1 MITYNQWLDYFQLDE
16 NGEPVNGDDGLP
28 ITLGKEYYFDITVS
42 QFNLDV
48 ASSTGFDPQDLAD
61 GIENPPFNQ
70 SMYDAFNITI
80 DQLEGEINLPYV
92 YERTDEYQRI
102 RVAHS
107 LLGGFTQFRINYQ
120 YIYYPSDAYLEDVTS
135 EGFVHDGFIQT
146 SRTIVP
152 RGTPP
157 TPPLPPPVFEID
169 DGQIKEALAD
179 KIYEK
184 FFNSDIIEGGVSDI
198 KSIQTT
204 TSTDGQN
211 YGTGRQSE
219 DDQLIFFKK
228 DRNTPENLRDFGGD
242 GSNGIQAIANAI
254 SASLA
259 GTDARGRVDLS
270 DKLDDELSMER
281 ADEPTRTSSGDLEP
295 SEYILNE
302 DGEPTDT
309 PLYYRG
315 EINYKL
321 IYTINGVDGNGNQI
335 NQIIEV
341 PFAKQYQFFQ
351 QQSGDLK
358 QQIPNPNG
366 TGNC

>member
-1 MITYNQWLDYFQLDE
+1 MITYNQWLDYFLLDE
-16 NGEPVNGDDGLP
+16 DGEPVNGDDGQP
-28 ITLGKEYYFDITVS
+28 IAIGKEYYFDITIS

-48 ASSTGFDPQDLAD
+48 ASSTGIDPQDLED
-61 GIENPPFNQ
+61 GIENPEFNQ
-70 SMYDAFNITI
+70 TMYDAFNVTI
-80 DQLEGEINLPYV
+80 DQLEGEINLPYE
-92 YERTDEYQRI
+92 YERTEEYQRI

-152 RGTPP
+152 RGEPLP
-157 TPPLPPPVFEID
+157 VPLPPPVFEID

-204 TSTDGQN
+204 TSTDGVG

-228 DRNTPENLRDFGGD
+228 DRNTPENLKDFSGD
-242 GSNGIQAIANAI
+242 GSSGIQAIANAI

-270 DKLDDELSMER
+270 DKLDDELTMTKTPAEQRTRVSS
-281 ADEPTRTSSGDLEP
+281 ADTNYFDPP
-295 SEYILNE
+295 EYVLNA
-302 DGEPTDT
+302 DGEPSDT
-309 PLYYRG
+309 PLYYRA
-315 EINYKL
+315 EIG
-321 IYTINGVDGNGNQI
+321 YTLVYNINGADGNGNQI
-335 NQIIEV
+335 NQTIPV
-341 PFAKQYQFFQ
+341 SFAKQYQFFQ
-351 QQSGDLK
+351 
-358 QQIPNPNG
+358 IIF
-366 TGNC
+366 CF